1 MNLALTSDLPSTPN
15 EAVFGCMRRA
25 GSRPRIAWIAPL
37 TREGRER
44 LPAARR
50 LFASH
55 GFPDLDYCDIDEEPD
70 EARLARLDEYE
81 IVYLSGGDPIA
92 FRRNLL
98 RAGLSARLRR
108 RLAAGRWI
116 VGASGGAMQLTR
128 NVSLFRL
135 RAQAL
140 EEVIASRGEHE
151 GLGAV
156 DYEIL
161 PHLNRLD
168 ATFLETVRQYS
179 EHVRHEVV
187 ALADGSALLHE
198 GDARPRCVGR
208 ALRLRGGIVTPVEA
222 AA

>member
-1 MNLALTSDLPSTPN
+1 
-15 EAVFGCMRRA
+15 
-25 GSRPRIAWIAPL
+25 
-37 TREGRER
+37 

-55 GFPDLDYCDIDEEPD
+55 GFPDLDYVDIDEEPD

-81 IVYLSGGDPIA
+81 IVYLSGGDPIV
-92 FRRNLL
+92 FRRHLA
-98 RAGLSARLRR
+98 RAGLAARLRR

-135 RAQAL
+135 QAQPL
-140 EEVIASRGEHE
+140 DEVIASRAEYE
-151 GLGAV
+151 ALGAV
-156 DYEIL
+156 DYEML

-168 ATFLETVRQYS
+168 AVFLEAVRRYS
-179 EHVRHEVV
+179 EHVPHEVI

-198 GDARPRCVGR
+198 GGASPRCVGR
-208 ALRLRGGIVTPVEA
+208 ALRLRGGIATPVEA